1 MAKNVVAK
9 SLADYFSVNRR
20 YARSINLERDLE
32 SPEAVLGYVP
42 TERAVEA
49 LKRMLAAI
57 THQRPTRAWTLTG
70 VYGTG
75 KSAFAHYLAAL
86 CAPKGSPMR
95 CRALGVAEKAFGV
108 ESAEYEAIAAELP
121 GQGLIRA
128 VATGQREPLGHT
140 IVRALEQGVSLFWKP
155 ANRPEVAGRL
165 LELAIGILE
174 GKATVSN
181 QQVLELV
188 REVAKVAKTDV
199 LIIIDELGKNLEFA
213 AHHPASEDLYLLQQL
228 AELPK
233 GKGAQVYL
241 VGLLHQS
248 FADYSQRLASAQRNE
263 WAKIQG
269 RFEDIP
275 FNESA
280 EQMTRLIG
288 QAIDRSEADSLAY
301 VIHTRAKDWNEALRR
316 VGISQ
321 NIPAKVL
328 ENTYPLHPVT
338 ALVLPLLCTRYAQND
353 RSLFTF
359 LTSAEPASF
368 QNFLQGA
375 FVKEENIPTLKPYQI
390 YDYFVESVGTNLASR
405 PNLQRWTEI
414 HGLIADATHLDT
426 ESLQVLKT
434 IGILNL
440 VTVTGSLR
448 ANPALVTLAM
458 LDNVTNRSQQRHWKG
473 VLDQLLSKGVVA
485 HRKQVDELR
494 LWEGSDFDVEAEVV
508 AIVEKE
514 RASLV
519 KLLSGIYPLKP
530 LVAQRHSYQTGTI
543 RYFERRY
550 IDASDDLK
558 TLSLT
563 RPDYD
568 GFIGYWLDE
577 NVPENVPTHTSDGK
591 PLVLLE
597 ARHLEL
603 LEARSLEFFALNKI
617 QAGAVDLKNDGVA
630 RREVR
635 YRLSHAKQLLDEALK
650 QSFEFGAESYCWIEG
665 TENEIIRA
673 KDFQARLSEL
683 CDRVYSK
690 GLVLWNELI
699 NRRELT
705 TQGAKARRVLIEMML
720 QSADRERLGLEGH
733 GPEVSMY
740 ASLLQETRIHRCKD
754 EVWGFYPPTK
764 AGVKEVW
771 KAIAQFCLATQEQIQ
786 TLDHLYNLLEA
797 SPYGMKRGAI
807 PVLLAAVLLHHA
819 DDVSVYKDGVFVPV
833 LGAEH
838 FELLVKNPARYAVKY
853 VGVQG
858 LRAQVFRELEA
869 ALRGT
874 KVKAQEGRNA
884 TLLSVVKP
892 LFQFVRKLPP
902 YTLKTRRISLE
913 AQAVVQAILQAQEP
927 DKLLFLAL
935 PKALGVAAIAP
946 SEAENLK
953 VAKALC
959 EKLVRAVQEIQGAYD
974 RLMQECRMLLL
985 ATLAISGDEAKLREE
1000 LRVRSRALVNGCVD
1014 PLLRRFTLAA
1024 VEESTSDREWLEALV
1039 MIVADKPAE
1048 SWIDEDLTRFEV
1060 RLGELARKFKNLA
1073 ALRTDVDARLIEWA
1087 EARRIT
1093 VTNPNEQEISQVVWM
1108 DRRLK
1113 DLAGKILAEMS
1124 ERHNLSEN
1132 RQLWQVLAVLS
1143 TEQAFQEEQA
1153 KVKPLKAKPKLK
1165 QRKA

>member
-32 SPEAVLGYVP
+32 SSEAVLGYVP

-57 THQRPTRAWTLTG
+57 RHHRSTRAWTLTG

-95 CRALGVAEKAFGV
+95 SGALDVAAKAFGV
-108 ESAEYEAIAAELP
+108 ESVEYAAIATELP
-121 GQGLIRA
+121 RQGLIRA

-155 ANRPEVAGRL
+155 GHRPEVAGRL
-165 LELAIGILE
+165 LELAIDILE
-174 GKATVSN
+174 GKATVGN

-233 GKGAQVYL
+233 GKGSQVYL

-248 FADYSQRLASAQRNE
+248 FADYSQRLAAAQRNE

-275 FNESA
+275 FTESA

-301 VIHTRAKDWNEALRR
+301 VIHTRAKDWNEALQR
-316 VGISQ
+316 VGVSQ

-338 ALVLPLLCTRYAQND
+338 ALILPLLCTRYAQND

-368 QNFLQGA
+368 QNFLQGF

-458 LDNVTNRSQQRHWKG
+458 VDDVTSRSQQRHWKG
-473 VLDQLLSKGVVA
+473 VLDQLLTKGVVA

-494 LWEGSDFDVEAEVV
+494 LWEGSDFDVEAEVA

-514 RASLV
+514 RAALV
-519 KLLSGIYPLKP
+519 KLLAGIYPLKP

-558 TLSLT
+558 ALSLT
-563 RPDYD
+563 RSDYD
-568 GFIGYWLDE
+568 GFIGYWLHDE
-577 NVPENVPTHTSDGK
+577 MPESVPTQTSDGK

-603 LEARSLEFFALNKI
+603 LEARSLEFFALSKI

-650 QSFEFGAESYCWIEG
+650 QSFEFGAESYC
-665 TENEIIRA
+665 
-673 KDFQARLSEL
+673 
-683 CDRVYSK
+683 
-690 GLVLWNELI
+690 
-699 NRRELT
+699 
-705 TQGAKARRVLIEMML
+705 
-720 QSADRERLGLEGH
+720 
-733 GPEVSMY
+733 
-740 ASLLQETRIHRCKD
+740 
-754 EVWGFYPPTK
+754 
-764 AGVKEVW
+764 
-771 KAIAQFCLATQEQIQ
+771 
-786 TLDHLYNLLEA
+786 
-797 SPYGMKRGAI
+797 
-807 PVLLAAVLLHHA
+807 
-819 DDVSVYKDGVFVPV
+819 
-833 LGAEH
+833 
-838 FELLVKNPARYAVKY
+838 
-853 VGVQG
+853 
-858 LRAQVFRELEA
+858 
-869 ALRGT
+869 
-874 KVKAQEGRNA
+874 
-884 TLLSVVKP
+884 
-892 LFQFVRKLPP
+892 
-902 YTLKTRRISLE
+902 
-913 AQAVVQAILQAQEP
+913 
-927 DKLLFLAL
+927 
-935 PKALGVAAIAP
+935 
-946 SEAENLK
+946 
-953 VAKALC
+953 
-959 EKLVRAVQEIQGAYD
+959 
-974 RLMQECRMLLL
+974 
-985 ATLAISGDEAKLREE
+985 
-1000 LRVRSRALVNGCVD
+1000 
-1014 PLLRRFTLAA
+1014 
-1024 VEESTSDREWLEALV
+1024 
-1039 MIVADKPAE
+1039 
-1048 SWIDEDLTRFEV
+1048 
-1060 RLGELARKFKNLA
+1060 
-1073 ALRTDVDARLIEWA
+1073 
-1087 EARRIT
+1087 
-1093 VTNPNEQEISQVVWM
+1093 
-1108 DRRLK
+1108 
-1113 DLAGKILAEMS
+1113 
-1124 ERHNLSEN
+1124 
-1132 RQLWQVLAVLS
+1132 
-1143 TEQAFQEEQA
+1143 
-1153 KVKPLKAKPKLK
+1153 
-1165 QRKA
+1165 